1 MKRLGRKRQEPAIII
16 PIGDWLD
23 EYVQE
28 EVDVTSEDAVVKAQM
43 DNGYH
48 PAKLGRLLIIAQ
60 ERGETEEGI
69 IPKPKTLLNT
79 GAALAVSQMFAQRK
93 RAIQAPSGKEYKA
106 RELVAQVREYT
117 DGDENG
123 KDGNGFEEAVD
134 AVFASDDSPAFVFVD
149 DTLAIDRAF
158 AYLEKRVPGYIWG
171 RLLTISQSGSEE
183 VRKAADMIHSK
194 VDEMVERL
202 VEPAAQ

>member
-1 MKRLGRKRQEPAIII
+1 MGRKKQEPAIII

-79 GAALAVSQMFAQRK
+79 GAALEVSQMFARRK
-93 RAIQAPSGKEYKA
+93 RMIQAPSGHEYEA

-117 DGDENG
+117 DGDEDGNG
-123 KDGNGFEEAVD
+123 SNDNGFEEAVD

-149 DTLAIDRAF
+149 DALAIDRAF

-183 VRKAADMIHSK
+183 VRKAADMIHEK

-202 VEPAAQ
+202 VEPRVT

>member
-93 RAIQAPSGKEYKA
+93 RAIQAPSGHEYEA

-117 DGDENG
+117 DGSDG
-123 KDGNGFEEAVD
+123 KDDGNGFEEAVD

-183 VRKAADMIHSK
+183 VRKAADMIHDK

-202 VEPAAQ
+202 VEPLDQ